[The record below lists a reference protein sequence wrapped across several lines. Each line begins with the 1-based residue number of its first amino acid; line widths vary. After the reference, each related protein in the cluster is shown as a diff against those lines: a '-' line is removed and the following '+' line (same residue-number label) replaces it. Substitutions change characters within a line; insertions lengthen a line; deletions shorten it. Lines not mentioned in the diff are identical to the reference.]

1 MLAYIIELNE
11 DREIK
16 EQIIFDI
23 KDRLSDPQVTVED
36 PIAFVEESHETILQ
50 SRVEEVR
57 VESDARHSKQ
67 MRDALNEVK
76 EKHRL
81 EREQD
86 ELGNAQKIQSAK
98 EESFA
103 SGQNDIIKKQAEN
116 IVSRHRGI
124 MIAFWCVVGLGI
136 LICLAT
142 FILSYF
148 VGDKEVS
155 NGVITWL
162 DENSEAIKV
171 ISGLSSVLL
180 TVTGII
186 IRLTNVLSIN
196 EEYITKKLKN
206 KYNLK

>member
-1 MLAYIIELNE
+1 M
-11 DREIK
+11 
-16 EQIIFDI
+16 
-23 KDRLSDPQVTVED
+23 
-36 PIAFVEESHETILQ
+36 
-50 SRVEEVR
+50 
-57 VESDARHSKQ
+57 
-67 MRDALNEVK
+67 
-76 EKHRL
+76 
-81 EREQD
+81 
-86 ELGNAQKIQSAK
+86 
-98 EESFA
+98 
-103 SGQNDIIKKQAEN
+103 
-116 IVSRHRGI
+116 
-124 MIAFWCVVGLGI
+124 GLGI